1 MGTSRGA
8 AYRRFYLYSALSV
21 AVIAI
26 AVALALL
33 LHLGLQIAGFGARP
47 LSNEPSRNV
56 SLAVAL
62 LAIALPVAA
71 VHLWLILRSFA
82 DPAERAAGIRH
93 QYLNLWVAFGL
104 FVVLF
109 ATQTAISDWSRDPTA
124 DATGPASIAI
134 VAALVAAIAA
144 LWIAA
149 TPPATPRSRVRASV
163 VVMLISVAVAA
174 FSAGNAAAAAGGLFG
189 SPYVSRQSFPSRFDP
204 RTFQE
209 QSLRSG
215 YLVAAIA
222 LVIWSFAFAWQ
233 RPFREARD
241 RLGYALAG
249 YGVGTALLLGGV
261 AFGIGGAVQFI
272 REPACVDV
280 FTGSW
285 GPLAAGAL
293 LVAVH
298 GTLLLADRGRNGHP
312 PVTTTRLLLAFPA
325 IVGLAMVV
333 GGLGLGWHAI
343 LERDEVDPQHLADD
357 LTQAAAL
364 LLVGLAA
371 FVPSWLAFDRR
382 TTAGSAVRRFY
393 LFSVV
398 CLALVA
404 GLVTAVTVLYEAIT
418 AVIGVGDAFAWR
430 TAATWAVPALA
441 FALIFA
447 THLRLLLR
455 DQRQTRA
462 ADAAVATDPLLALLE
477 EVRAGRVSAEA
488 AAAAIRG
495 GVG

>member
-1 MGTSRGA
+1 MGASRGA

-26 AVALALL
+26 AVALAVL
-33 LHLGLQIAGFGARP
+33 LHLGLQPAFGGPP
-47 LSNEPSRNV
+47 LPNEPSRNI

-62 LAIALPVAA
+62 LAIALPVGA

-93 QYLNLWVAFGL
+93 QYLNLWIAFGL

-109 ATQTAISDWSRDPTA
+109 ATQSAIGDWSRDPRA
-124 DATGPASIAI
+124 DVTWQASAAA
-134 VAALVAAIAA
+134 VAGLVAAIAA

-149 TPPATPRSRVRASV
+149 TPPSTSRSRVRASV
-163 VVMLISVAVAA
+163 VVMLIAVAVAA
-174 FSAGNAAAAAGGLFG
+174 FSAGNAASAAGGIFA
-189 SPYVSRQSFPSRFDP
+189 SPYVSRQLFPGSYDP
-204 RTFQE
+204 RTFQD
-209 QSLRSG
+209 QTLRSS
-215 YLVAAIA
+215 YLVMAAA
-222 LVIWSFAFAWQ
+222 LVIWSFGFAWQ

-249 YGVGTALLLGGV
+249 YGIGTALLLAGA
-261 AFGIGGAVQFI
+261 AFAGAGAVEFL
-272 REPACVDV
+272 RDPARAQA

-293 LVAVH
+293 LVLVH
-298 GTLLLADRGRNGHP
+298 GTLLVTDRGRNGHP

-325 IVGLAMVV
+325 IVGLALIV
-333 GGLGLGWHAI
+333 GGLGLGWHAV
-343 LERDEVDPQHLADD
+343 LERDEVGAPLPGDD

-364 LLVGLAA
+364 IAVGVAA
-371 FVPSWLAFDRR
+371 YVPSWLAFDRR
-382 TTAGSAVRRFY
+382 TTAESAVRRFY

-404 GLVTAVTVLYEAIT
+404 GLVSAVVVLYEAIT
-418 AVIGVGDAFAWR
+418 AAAGVGDTFAGR
-430 TAATWAVPALA
+430 TALTWLVPALTL
-441 FALIFA
+441 ALIFVA
-447 THLRLLLR
+447 HLRLLLR
-455 DQRQTRA
+455 DQRSTRA
-462 ADAAVATDPLLALLE
+462 AATAVATDPLVALLE
-477 EVRAGRVSAEA
+477 DVHAGRVSVDQA
-488 AAAAIRG
+488 AATIRA